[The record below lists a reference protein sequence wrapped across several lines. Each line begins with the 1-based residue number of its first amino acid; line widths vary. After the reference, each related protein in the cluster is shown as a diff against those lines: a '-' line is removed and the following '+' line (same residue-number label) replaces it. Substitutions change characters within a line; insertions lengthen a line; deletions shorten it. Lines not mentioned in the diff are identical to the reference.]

1 VGELADQLGRDAGL
15 TLGVLE
21 RVRLDL
27 RPVGLE
33 AGRRPV
39 DEGAVLES
47 GGDDLAPDRIRE
59 RDVRADVE
67 PEPAV
72 GPLGRA
78 RPARVD
84 RVQPRAVVDAA
95 QEVVEEDRVRLA
107 RVRTPQDDE
116 VGLLDLPV

>member
-1 VGELADQLGRDAGL
+1 MRELADQLGRDAGL
-15 TLGVLE
+15 TLGILE
-21 RVRLDL
+21 GVRLDL
-27 RPVGLE
+27 LAVGVE
-33 AGRRPV
+33 AGRRPI
-39 DEGAVLES
+39 DEGAVRQA
-47 GGDDLAPDRIRE
+47 GRDDLAPDRIRE

-72 GPLGRA
+72 GPLRRA

-84 RVQPRAVVDAA
+84 RVESGAVVNAA

-116 VGLLDLPV
+116 VGLLDLLV

>member
-27 RPVGLE
+27 RPVGVE

-39 DEGAVLES
+39 DERAVGQA
-47 GGDDLAPDRIRE
+47 GGDDLAPDRVRQ

-67 PEPAV
+67 SEPAV

-84 RVQPRAVVDAA
+84 RVQPRPVVDAA